1 MSQPTLWG
9 FDENE
14 RGGQVRATD
23 PETSQRAAAG
33 VRVGSYHAMVIGMLA
48 KAYPEGL
55 TARAVA
61 EASIETGRWLTPE
74 KASTRLKEL
83 HDRGFVEFLR
93 DRSTQA
99 PVEVATTPGNTG
111 RVHVLNSRGYDLSV
125 TLRIDE
131 RRLGQDS

>member
-9 FDENE
+9 FDETV

-93 DRSTQA
+93 DPSTQA
-99 PVEVATTPGNTG
+99 PLEVATTPGNTG
-111 RVHVLNSRGYDLSV
+111 RVHVLNSRGHELAA
-125 TLRIDE
+125 LLKIDARE
-131 RRLGQDS
+131 S

>member
-23 PETSQRAAAG
+23 PETSQRAAAS

-61 EASIETGRWLTPE
+61 EASIETG
-74 KASTRLKEL
+74 
-83 HDRGFVEFLR
+83 
-93 DRSTQA
+93 
-99 PVEVATTPGNTG
+99 PVAY
-111 RVHVLNSRGYDLSV
+111 S
-125 TLRIDE
+125 
-131 RRLGQDS
+131 